1 MDVAQIILDL
11 ELLEETLLN
20 LEVTVFP
27 PPVKEFQQ
35 QFLLCEEEIAKKLI
49 TFSTPQITKIQAD
62 LMMGE
67 CGGGPCVETPNPKI
81 YEFGGFTGSKC
92 ELQGKLKPELEKIWG
107 PQSEFVKQMVKKAKS
122 MRDEFYKA
130 LKGLFKDVKNLI
142 EALIIAFGVIG
153 ASIPEL
159 IIWIIAPPWN
169 IAAVIETVLNIVR
182 ALKTIIVSFGWI
194 LVHLR
199 PLIIVFLL
207 FPKDKLKKVLSTIGA
222 VIQIILK
229 LLSPIN
235 ILSAFIGKI
244 LAWLKKNKPTCER
257 QRKRLRKK
265 IKKATR
271 KRNRSERRANRR
283 SRKAGYPR
291 WKDVFFD
298 PDDDHISY
306 GGDLKYTS
314 ALKITRNDVELEE
327 DDDIEKFIDAMEGFD
342 DTNEEIKGLEEQ
354 LENVCKGEVENL
366 DTDASSNAV
375 VDDTEE
381 DGSVGEDEGLE
392 QDFDL
397 EVIRIVIANKGIGY
411 ENGTRDV
418 VIENPPG
425 FEGTQASATYTVRN
439 GQVVNTFVT
448 EFGSGYGPPTKAKV
462 QPGDPN
468 GLGAVLIPILGK
480 RPKTSQS
487 NNQGGSQAGN
497 GSGFGGGSG
506 AGDGSGNF
514 TSTGA
519 SSGSPTSTNINN
531 DPFSPSFVASEP
543 SGDFTFKLMKIR
555 VYASGS
561 GYSLQN
567 QPTLQPVQNLTTT
580 LPLIFTNP
588 PGFVGVSAEGTATI
602 LNGVIQSTD
611 VTNPGSGYSSLPD
624 VSVSGGGGSGLQ
636 LVAKLRTGTDPGIL
650 RVDILNGGQGY
661 VTTNPPTQNISGRT
675 PLIFTGPSGFS
686 GVTAKGYA
694 DIMNGVIQKT
704 VITDPGTGYN
714 SEPNVTV
721 SGGGTG
727 AQLVGILNTS
737 QGVLR
742 VDILNGGQ
750 GYGVTSPP
758 TQNILGRTP
767 LIFTG
772 PSGFSGVVAKGYA
785 DILNGVIQ
793 KAVITDPGTG
803 YNSEPNVT
811 VAGAGTG
818 ALLVGILNTSQGV
831 LRVDILNGGSGY
843 GSSGLFGP
851 SVSRLPIEFTNPDGF
866 TGRTGKGFVTLK
878 DGGVDKAFLT
888 DPGSGYIIPPILK
901 VTTGGGQGAK
911 LMAELFPNPEIRE
924 DSAPTSGDGGDSDE
938 NKKGELDFISD
949 IEKLANGFD
958 ENLID
963 QLLDRLIDN
972 DLVDINDDIQSVTNE
987 LLTYAVKF
995 PDGTIQRGVTEDEL
1009 EDLKERFT
1017 VEIRST
1023 LDNIP

>member
-1 MDVAQIILDL
+1 MDVAQILK
-11 ELLEETLLN
+11 LLEETEKRLLD
-20 LEVTVFP
+20 LESTVFP
-27 PPVKEFQQ
+27 VPKDKFKEQ
-35 QFLLCEEEIAKKLI
+35 LLCDEEIAKKMI

-62 LMMGE
+62 LMVGE
-67 CGGGPCVETPNPKI
+67 CGGGPCVELPNPKI

-92 ELQGKLKPELEKIWG
+92 ELQNKLKPELEKIWG
-107 PQSEFVKQMVKKAKS
+107 PQSGFVKQMVKKVKS
-122 MRDEFYKA
+122 MVDEFYKA
-130 LKGLFKDVKNLI
+130 LKGLFRGVKNLI
-142 EALIIAFGVIG
+142 EALILAFGIIG

-159 IIWIIAPPWN
+159 IIWIISPPWN

-182 ALKTIIVSFGWI
+182 ALKIIIAAFI
-194 LVHLR
+194 DLFVHLS

-207 FPKDKLKKVLSTIGA
+207 FPRETLRQVLAAIGG

-229 LLSPIN
+229 LLSPTDK
-235 ILSAFIGKI
+235 LAKFIQKI
-244 LAWLKKNKPTCER
+244 LEWLKKNKPTCER

-283 SRKAGYPR
+283 SRRAGYPR

-314 ALKITRNDVELEE
+314 ALKIIRNDVELEE

-354 LENVCKGEVENL
+354 LANVCKGEVENF
-366 DTDASSNAV
+366 DPNASSDAV

-381 DGSVGEDEGLE
+381 DGLVGEDEGLE

-411 ENGTRDV
+411 ATGTFDV

-425 FEGTQASATYTVRN
+425 FEGTQASARYTVIN

-480 RPKTSQS
+480 RPRTSQT
-487 NNQGGSQAGN
+487 NNQGGSQAGD

-519 SSGSPTSTNINN
+519 SSGSPASTNINN

-543 SGDFTFKLMKIR
+543 SGDFTFKLMKIK

-686 GVTAKGYA
+686 GVAAKGYA
-694 DIMNGVIQKT
+694 DILNGVIQKT

-742 VDILNGGQ
+742 VDILNGG
-750 GYGVTSPP
+750 
-758 TQNILGRTP
+758 
-767 LIFTG
+767 
-772 PSGFSGVVAKGYA
+772 
-785 DILNGVIQ
+785 
-793 KAVITDPGTG
+793 
-803 YNSEPNVT
+803 
-811 VAGAGTG
+811 
-818 ALLVGILNTSQGV
+818 
-831 LRVDILNGGSGY
+831 SGY
-843 GSSGLFGP
+843 GSSELFGP

-888 DPGSGYIIPPILK
+888 DTGSGYTRPPILK

-911 LMAELFPNPEIRE
+911 LMAELFPNPEIRK
-924 DSAPTSGDGGDSDE
+924 DSVPTSGDGGDSDG
-938 NKKGELDFISD
+938 NGKGNLDFISD

-995 PDGTIQRGVTEDEL
+995 PDGTIQRGVSEDEL

>member
-1 MDVAQIILDL
+1 MDVAQILK
-11 ELLEETLLN
+11 LLEELEKKLLD

-27 PPVKEFQQ
+27 PPKDPFKQL
-35 QFLLCEEEIAKKLI
+35 LLCEEEIAKKLI

-62 LMMGE
+62 LMLGE
-67 CGGGPCVETPNPKI
+67 CGGGPCVELPNPKI
-81 YEFGGFTGSKC
+81 FEFGGFTGSKC
-92 ELQGKLKPELEKIWG
+92 ELQNKLKPELEKIWG

-122 MRDEFYKA
+122 MVDEFYKA

-142 EALIIAFGVIG
+142 EALIISFGIIG

-182 ALKTIIVSFGWI
+182 ALKIIIASFVALLI
-194 LVHLR
+194 HLS
-199 PLIIVFLL
+199 PLMIVFLL
-207 FPKDKLKKVLSTIGA
+207 FPKDKMKQVLSAIGA

-235 ILSAFIGKI
+235 ILSAFIGKL

-291 WKDVFFD
+291 WKNVFFD

-366 DTDASSNAV
+366 DDNASSNAV

-487 NNQGGSQAGN
+487 NNQGGSQAGD
-497 GSGFGGGSG
+497 GGGFGAGSG

-531 DPFSPSFVASEP
+531 DPFNPRFDSSEP
-543 SGDFTFKLMKIR
+543 SGDFTFKLMRIR
-555 VYASGS
+555 VYAPGS

-567 QPTLQPVQNLTTT
+567 QPTLQPVQNITTT
-580 LPLIFTNP
+580 LPLVFTNP
-588 PGFVGVSAEGTATI
+588 LGFVGESAEGTATI
-602 LNGVIQSTD
+602 LNGVIQSTV
-611 VTNPGSGYSSLPD
+611 VTKSGSGYSSLPS

-636 LVAKLRTGTDPGIL
+636 LVAKLNTGTNPGI
-650 RVDILNGGQGY
+650 
-661 VTTNPPTQNISGRT
+661 
-675 PLIFTGPSGFS
+675 
-686 GVTAKGYA
+686 
-694 DIMNGVIQKT
+694 
-704 VITDPGTGYN
+704 
-714 SEPNVTV
+714 
-721 SGGGTG
+721 
-727 AQLVGILNTS
+727 
-737 QGVLR
+737 LR

-938 NKKGELDFISD
+938 NKKGGSDFISD

-963 QLLDRLIDN
+963 QLLDRLTDIELLN
-972 DLVDINDDIQSVTNE
+972 INDDIQSITDE

-1009 EDLKERFT
+1009 EDLKERYT
-1017 VEIRST
+1017 VEIRNT

>member
-1 MDVAQIILDL
+1 MDVAQILK
-11 ELLEETLLN
+11 LLEELEKKLLD

-27 PPVKEFQQ
+27 PPKDPFKQL
-35 QFLLCEEEIAKKLI
+35 LLCEEEIAKKLI

-62 LMMGE
+62 LMLGE
-67 CGGGPCVETPNPKI
+67 CGGGPCVELPNPKI
-81 YEFGGFTGSKC
+81 FEFGGFTGSKC
-92 ELQGKLKPELEKIWG
+92 ELQNKLKPELEKIWG

-122 MRDEFYKA
+122 MVDEFYKA

-142 EALIIAFGVIG
+142 EALIISFGIIG

-182 ALKTIIVSFGWI
+182 ALKIIIASFVALLI
-194 LVHLR
+194 HLS
-199 PLIIVFLL
+199 PLMIVFLL
-207 FPKDKLKKVLSTIGA
+207 FPKDKMKQVLSAIGA

-235 ILSAFIGKI
+235 ILSAFIGKL

-291 WKDVFFD
+291 WKNVFFD

-366 DTDASSNAV
+366 DDNASSNAV

-487 NNQGGSQAGN
+487 NNQGGSQAGD
-497 GSGFGGGSG
+497 GGGFGAGSG

-531 DPFSPSFVASEP
+531 DPFNPRFDSSEP
-543 SGDFTFKLMKIR
+543 SGDFTFKLMRIR
-555 VYASGS
+555 VYAPGS

-567 QPTLQPVQNLTTT
+567 QPTLQPVQNITTT
-580 LPLIFTNP
+580 LPLVFTNP
-588 PGFVGVSAEGTATI
+588 LGFVGESAEGTATI
-602 LNGVIQSTD
+602 LNGVIQSTV
-611 VTNPGSGYSSLPD
+611 VTKSGSGYSSLPS

-636 LVAKLRTGTDPGIL
+636 LVAKLNTGTNPGI
-650 RVDILNGGQGY
+650 
-661 VTTNPPTQNISGRT
+661 
-675 PLIFTGPSGFS
+675 
-686 GVTAKGYA
+686 
-694 DIMNGVIQKT
+694 
-704 VITDPGTGYN
+704 
-714 SEPNVTV
+714 
-721 SGGGTG
+721 
-727 AQLVGILNTS
+727 
-737 QGVLR
+737 LR

-811 VAGAGTG
+811 VSGAGTG

-924 DSAPTSGDGGDSDE
+924 DSAPTSGDGGNSDE
-938 NKKGELDFISD
+938 NKKGGSDFISD

-963 QLLDRLIDN
+963 QLLDRLTDIELLN
-972 DLVDINDDIQSVTNE
+972 INDDIQSITDE

-1009 EDLKERFT
+1009 EDLKERYT
-1017 VEIRST
+1017 VEIRNT